1 MKQRKTRRT
10 KKFIKSTRTKRNK
23 YSSKI
28 RNKRKNK
35 VSSLSLVKRK
45 SRKLNKRL
53 HKLKGGDVPQDKNVP
68 MSDMTKD
75 MGIITQSQL
84 ESLSN
89 KNQNNKSEESDEE
102 FLNVRRERSIKAT
115 PEEQALCNF
124 SYNIFGPNK
133 LNKQMEYKELC
144 DYDDKYLQKQN
155 QTKAFVPLFKRE
167 ISSSSDAMKMM
178 QGIFESVIYDIEK
191 GGGVFEIKNLDA
203 MKKDIDFYQQSGLLT
218 EDDKNSLLETMK
230 DTEENYVKFIAN
242 VLKNNKF
249 LPVAGGSEVEI
260 KTPYDWFQAIRNI
273 IRILSNT
280 QKAININI
288 QSKIQEQNKQNKTKS
303 TKRGLFSRSSKK

>member
-1 MKQRKTRRT
+1 MKHNKTRRKTRTQR
-10 KKFIKSTRTKRNK
+10 KNRKSLRRRNK
-23 YSSKI
+23 KI
-28 RNKRKNK
+28 NK
-35 VSSLSLVKRK
+35 VSSLVKKK
-45 SRKLNKRL
+45 SRR
-53 HKLKGGDVPQDKNVP
+53 LKGGDVLQDNNIP
-68 MSDMTKD
+68 MSDMTKE
-75 MGIITQSQL
+75 MGIMSQTP
-84 ESLSN
+84 SFPN
-89 KNQNNKSEESDEE
+89 KNQNNKPEETDED
-102 FLNVRRERSIKAT
+102 FLNVRRERSIKAS
-115 PEEQALCNF
+115 PEEQAICNF

-133 LNKQMEYKELC
+133 LNKQMEYKDLC

-155 QTKAFVPLFKRE
+155 QTKAFIPLFKRE
-167 ISSSSDAMKMM
+167 ISPSSDAMKMM

-203 MKKDIDFYQQSGLLT
+203 MKKDIEFYQQSGLLT
-218 EDDKNSLLETMK
+218 EDDKNSLLETIK

-288 QSKIQEQNKQNKTKS
+288 QSKMQEQNKQNKTKS